1 MTINR
6 ARLYWGVF
14 FIVLGGV
21 PLAYNQ
27 GVVAMD
33 TVEELWRFWPVIL
46 IGIGLAIVLAR
57 TPGAIIGG
65 LVVAAC
71 LGLVFGS
78 LLAVGPEIG
87 CGPNKGPSHSFI
99 RYGTFDASN
108 PSVHLDLQCGTA
120 QVTASSDERWQIDAS
135 IRGGDPEVLATSS
148 SLTIRQ
154 GDRHGWFFNRSYDLW
169 DVSLPSGM
177 GSLSASVDAGEASF
191 SLAGA
196 TIPNATFSLNAGSM
210 TVDLSA
216 ASVENL
222 TVDSNVGSTDLI
234 LDGASSTSGRISNSV
249 GSTDICAPSSLGLRI
264 RYTSSL
270 ASENFS
276 KASLAYVNG
285 AWETLNYDTATYRA
299 DLTID
304 NSVGSVTLNPAGGC
318 K

>member
-1 MTINR
+1 MTIDR

-27 GVVAMD
+27 GAVAMD
-33 TVEELWRFWPVIL
+33 TVEELWRFWPVVL
-46 IGIGLAIVLAR
+46 IGIGLAIVLSR

-71 LGLVFGS
+71 LGLVLGS

-87 CGPNKGPSHSFI
+87 CGPNKGPSHSFV
-99 RYGTFDASN
+99 RYGTFDDSN

-120 QVTASSDERWQIDAS
+120 QVTAASDDRWQIDAS
-135 IRGGDPEVLATSS
+135 IRGEDPDVIATSN

-177 GSLSASVDAGEASF
+177 GSLSASVDAGEATF
-191 SLAGA
+191 NLAGA

-216 ASVENL
+216 AKPDGRLERRL
-222 TVDSNVGSTDLI
+222 DRPDSRRGLEHQRQDQQQRRLDRDLRAEQPGAANPLHEQPGIRELLRRRPGVCQRRLGNARLRHRDLQSGSD
-234 LDGASSTSGRISNSV
+234 DRQQ
-249 GSTDICAPSSLGLRI
+249 R
-264 RYTSSL
+264 R
-270 ASENFS
+270 
-276 KASLAYVNG
+276 
-285 AWETLNYDTATYRA
+285 
-299 DLTID
+299 
-304 NSVGSVTLNPAGGC
+304 
-318 K
+318 